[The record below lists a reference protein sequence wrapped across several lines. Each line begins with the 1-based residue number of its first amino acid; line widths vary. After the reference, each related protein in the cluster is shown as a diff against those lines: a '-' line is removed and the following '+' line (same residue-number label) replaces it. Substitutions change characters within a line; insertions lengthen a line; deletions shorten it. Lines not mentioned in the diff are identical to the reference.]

1 MFYKIIIK
9 ERGEFKMRF
18 LTIILSLFLF
28 MQTVSAAPLSG
39 NAKTKRIPAGTKF
52 SLQMMNPV
60 STAVNSEGSEFTA
73 IMMNDQTADS
83 DVILPMG
90 SLVRGTIKRI
100 EPAKRMSKG
109 AVLYLDFDHVVTPNG
124 RQLPLSFS
132 IVGRSDLTYDGGLTS
147 SRGYKDALKENWRV
161 TKEITSNATEWGG
174 DVFDDVI
181 VADQLMTGIGAIG
194 GAIGGGAYYAYDFF
208 ADMIRKGKEFDI
220 NKGEILNVI
229 LVDPVDVPVI

>member
-1 MFYKIIIK
+1 MDKVYIKIK
-9 ERGEFKMRF
+9 KGENMRF
-18 LTIILSLFLF
+18 LSIILSLFLF
-28 MQTVSAAPLSG
+28 AQTVSASPLSG

-52 SLQMMNPV
+52 ALQLTNSV
-60 STAVNSEGSEFTA
+60 STTNSEGSEFTA
-73 IMMNDQTADS
+73 IMMNDQTADQ

-100 EPAKRMSKG
+100 EPSKRFSKG

-124 RQLPLSFS
+124 RQLPLTFS
-132 IVGRSDLTYDGGLTS
+132 IVGRQNMTYDGGITS
-147 SRGYKDALKENWRV
+147 SRGYKDALKENWRI

-194 GAIGGGAYYAYDFF
+194 GAIGGGTYYVYDGF
-208 ADMIRKGKEFDI
+208 ADMIRKGKDVELK
-220 NKGEILNVI
+220 KGEVLNVI